1 MNFMAGCYVLNSFIV
16 TGQKCTL
23 KVSAVNKIFLM
34 FVKTKDDDDG
44 SSVHLLSQASW
55 ETFFILLIKI
65 IKCSAGDYLYIY
77 IYIFFDHI
85 ENVSCAEFFSDD

>member
-44 SSVHLLSQASW
+44 SSVHLLSQAS
-55 ETFFILLIKI
+55 
-65 IKCSAGDYLYIY
+65 
-77 IYIFFDHI
+77 
-85 ENVSCAEFFSDD
+85 